1 MNRVCIIGLGYIG
14 LPTSIVAADS
24 GFEVLGFDIDA
35 QRVERIN
42 SFDPVIE
49 EPDLFEKLKQALLS
63 KRFHASTQ
71 IKPADYF
78 IIAVPTPF
86 KEQKKADLSYVW
98 SAASSIAA
106 VLKSGDVI
114 ILESTVPVGTTDKLS
129 KVLEENSGLKA
140 GTEFFV
146 AHCPERV
153 LPGKIFHE
161 LVYNARIIGG
171 INKKSVDV
179 AKEFYKKF
187 VKASLY
193 LTNATTAEMVKLVE
207 NSSRDVEIA
216 FAHQVAAIAY
226 KMGLNPFEVIELA
239 NKHPR
244 VNILN
249 PSCGVG
255 GHCIAVDPWFL
266 IETFPEQTELLH
278 AARNI
283 NDNKPLAVVQATRRC
298 VDEWKKT
305 HQETCKVAVLGLTY
319 KPNIDDLRESP
330 ALKIAKEL
338 HKQADLELLLCEPY
352 VRNEELK
359 QIFAQ
364 EGMPLQQAVEKA
376 DIILCLVKHTLFE
389 KLDKSI
395 IDKKRVLDF
404 CGLFYEPHIDK
415 EGQERFFWPASNAAI
430 RSIVDHIQGEL

>member
-1 MNRVCIIGLGYIG
+1 MNRVCVIGLGYIG
-14 LPTSIVAADS
+14 LPTSIVAANS
-24 GFEVLGFDIDA
+24 GLKVVGFDIDV

-49 EPDLFEKLKQALLS
+49 EPDLFEKLKQALTS
-63 KRFHASTQ
+63 KNFYASTQ
-71 IKPADYF
+71 ITPADCF
-78 IIAVPTPF
+78 VIAVPTPF
-86 KEQKKADLSYVW
+86 KKQKKADLSYVW
-98 SAASSIAA
+98 AAAESIST
-106 VLKSGDVI
+106 VLKTGDVV
-114 ILESTVPVGTTDKLS
+114 ILESTVPVGATDKLAG
-129 KVLEENSGLKA
+129 KLQDKTGLKA
-140 GTEFFV
+140 GIDFFV

-171 INKKSVDV
+171 INLKSVDK
-179 AKEFYKKF
+179 AKAFYKKF

-216 FAHQVAAIAY
+216 FAHQVAAMAY

-255 GHCIAVDPWFL
+255 GHCLAVDPWFL
-266 IETFPEQTELLH
+266 IETFPEQTELLRT
-278 AARNI
+278 ARDI
-283 NDNKPLAVVQATRRC
+283 NNNKPLAVIQAVRRC
-298 VDEWKKT
+298 VNEWKKT
-305 HQETCKVAVLGLTY
+305 NQGTCKVAVLGLTY
-319 KPNIDDLRESP
+319 KPDIDDLRESP
-330 ALKIAKEL
+330 ALSIAKEL
-338 HKQADLELLLCEPY
+338 HKQTDMKLLLCEPY
-352 VRNEELK
+352 ICNEELK
-359 QIFAQ
+359 EIFAQ
-364 EGMPLQQAVEKA
+364 EGVVLQQAVEKA
-376 DIILCLVKHTLFE
+376 DIILCLVKHAPFK

-404 CGLFYEPHIDK
+404 CGLFYEPHVDE

-430 RSIVDHIQGEL
+430 RSIIDHIQGEL